1 MSTGSEEDPPLRVTV
16 SPGDLSSH
24 ASAPLTPFGYFVY
37 FGGKGVRRMK
47 HPGGAGGLSHG
58 TRPKGCAVVT
68 RDEASEVEVSS

>member
-24 ASAPLTPFGYFVY
+24 AFAPLTP